1 MLRALH
7 NIFRLG
13 IKELFS
19 LARDPVLVVL
29 ILYTFTVAVA
39 VVSKGVQT
47 EVRNAAIAIVD
58 EDRSSV
64 SARLR
69 GAFLPPY
76 FQPPQLIGYEEMD
89 RLLDSGRVSFVL
101 VIPEGFE
108 RDLLTD
114 RAPVLQLNVDA
125 TAMTLAG
132 NGTAYVQRI
141 VQEEI
146 ARFLS
151 RAEAT
156 TDYPAS
162 IVPRARFN
170 PNLHSVWFLA
180 VNQVIN
186 NVSILAVVLSGA
198 AVIREREHGTIEH
211 LLVMP
216 VTSLEIMLSK
226 VWANGLVIVFAAVAS
241 LFAVVQGALGV
252 PVPGSLAVF
261 ALGAAVYLFAATSLG
276 IMLST
281 IATTMPQFGLL
292 AIPVFMILFLL
303 SGGIT
308 PLEAMPDGLRL
319 AMQASPASH
328 FTAFSQAV
336 LYRGAGLSLVWPQL
350 LAMAGIG
357 AAFFAFALMRFRAT
371 MAAVR

>member
-1 MLRALH
+1 MRALH
-7 NIFRLG
+7 NVFRLG

-29 ILYTFTVAVA
+29 IFYTFTVAVA

-47 EVRNAAIAIVD
+47 EVRNAAIAVVD
-58 EDRSSV
+58 EDRSALSN
-64 SARLR
+64 RLR

-76 FQPPQLIGYEEMD
+76 FQPPRLIGYEEMD
-89 RLLDSGRVSFVL
+89 AALDAGAVSFAL

-108 RDLLTD
+108 RDLLAG
-114 RAPVLQLNVDA
+114 RAPVIQLNVDA

-132 NGTAYVQRI
+132 NGTAYVQSI
-141 VQEEI
+141 LQDEI
-146 ARFLS
+146 GRFLS
-151 RAEAT
+151 RSEASPGL
-156 TDYPAS
+156 PAS

-216 VTSLEIMLSK
+216 VTSLEIMLAK
-226 VWANGLVIVFAAVAS
+226 VWANGLVIVAAAVLS
-241 LFAVVQGALGV
+241 LLAVVQGALGV
-252 PVPGSLAVF
+252 PIPGSLAVF

-308 PLEAMPDGLRL
+308 PLEAMPDWLRL
-319 AMQASPASH
+319 TMQASPASH

-336 LYRGAGLSLVWPQL
+336 LYRGAGLGLIWPQL
-350 LAMAGIG
+350 LAMTAIG
-357 AAFFAFALMRFRAT
+357 GAFFAFALMRFRAT